1 MAPVLDELEKKYSG
15 KLVIERVNTREDPQ
29 KAQDLG
35 VRMIP
40 TQIFF
45 APDSKELYRH
55 VGFYAGADIAA
66 KWAELGY
73 KLEEGG

>member
-1 MAPVLDELEKKYSG
+1 MAPVLDELEMKYAG
-15 KLVIERVNTREDPQ
+15 KLVIERVNTKENRQ

-35 VRMIP
+35 IRMIP

-45 APDSKELYRH
+45 APDGKELYRH
-55 VGFYAGADIAA
+55 VGFYPGADIVE

-73 KLEEGG
+73 KLEGGG